1 MHENTGPDSSRVKF
15 WTNRNEFVGYLER
28 VLQGF
33 VERRGRGQFHLK
45 AWTKKARKAKGEQ
58 SGKAGNKCGNTA
70 ETSEYIA
77 IMKGKREDRSLIS
90 PSPPPW
96 KYLVKQ

>member
-70 ETSEYIA
+70 EARFIKVKFTPPYTYVKIA
-77 IMKGKREDRSLIS
+77 
-90 PSPPPW
+90 
-96 KYLVKQ
+96 

>member
-28 VLQGF
+28 VFRGF
-33 VERRGRGQFHLK
+33 VGKRGSGQFHLR
-45 AWTKKARKAKGEQ
+45 AWTKKARKAKCEQ

-70 ETSEYIA
+70 ETRFI
-77 IMKGKREDRSLIS
+77 KVKFT
-90 PSPPPW
+90 PPYTC
-96 KYLVKQ
+96 KDSVNGLLVNFTP

>member
-58 SGKAGNKCGNTA
+58 SGEGPSVGKLREQANTF
-70 ETSEYIA
+70 
-77 IMKGKREDRSLIS
+77 
-90 PSPPPW
+90 
-96 KYLVKQ
+96 QF